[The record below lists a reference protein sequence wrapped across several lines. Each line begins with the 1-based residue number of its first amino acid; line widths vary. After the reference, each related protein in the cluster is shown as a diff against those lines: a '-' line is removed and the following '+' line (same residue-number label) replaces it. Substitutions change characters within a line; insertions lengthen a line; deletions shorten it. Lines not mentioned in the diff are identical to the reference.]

1 MARRPQERAL
11 VTATSMYVPKGA
23 RVSFA
28 ADDFEAPPVII
39 DDPVRLRD
47 TPRSQNLAPLG
58 HGQSARGRNR
68 KLTRAQTR
76 TSFVDKALDS
86 TDAPTKTLRVM
97 ADVNLSALK
106 LFAQLDADGSG
117 HLDLDETAKLSQLL
131 GVNATQSEVR
141 QAFAEMDDDGNGE
154 VSFEEFQRWW
164 QNVKENDRRKVRRK
178 VRNAFHNLDR
188 NKDGTI
194 DKEEFAGFMTPTMSR
209 LMNLLG
215 KPFDLEKDWALMH
228 RSFVERGGELTDDL
242 LVSFSLFEKWWKF
255 RNGIDD
261 CEIPVIP
268 ETMALRINEAVRA
281 TSRPVA
287 NPAGCRGLIFRLRL
301 LVCAAALCYVLD
313 RGQWIPP
320 H

>member
-1 MARRPQERAL
+1 
-11 VTATSMYVPKGA
+11 
-23 RVSFA
+23 
-28 ADDFEAPPVII
+28 
-39 DDPVRLRD
+39 
-47 TPRSQNLAPLG
+47 
-58 HGQSARGRNR
+58 
-68 KLTRAQTR
+68 
-76 TSFVDKALDS
+76 
-86 TDAPTKTLRVM
+86 
-97 ADVNLSALK
+97 
-106 LFAQLDADGSG
+106 
-117 HLDLDETAKLSQLL
+117 
-131 GVNATQSEVR
+131 
-141 QAFAEMDDDGNGE
+141 
-154 VSFEEFQRWW
+154 
-164 QNVKENDRRKVRRK
+164 VKENDRRKVRRK

-287 NPAGCRGLIFRLRL
+287 NPAGCRGPFFRLCL

>member
-1 MARRPQERAL
+1 MARRPQESAL

-23 RVSFA
+23 RVSFC

-47 TPRSQNLAPLG
+47 TPRSQNLGPVEQR
-58 HGQSARGRNR
+58 QSARTRNR
-68 KLTRAQTR
+68 QLTRAQTR

-86 TDAPTKTLRVM
+86 ADAPTQTLRIM
-97 ADVNLSALK
+97 ADVNLTAMK
-106 LFAQLDADGSG
+106 LFAELDTDGSG
-117 HLDLDETAKLSQLL
+117 YLDLDEVAKLSQML
-131 GVNATQSEVR
+131 GVNATRSEV
-141 QAFAEMDDDGNGE
+141 QKAFAEMDNDANGE

-178 VRNAFHNLDR
+178 VRNAFHKLDH

-194 DKEEFAGFMTPTMSR
+194 DKEEFAGFMSPSMSR
-209 LMNLLG
+209 LMSLLG
-215 KPFDLEKDWALMH
+215 EPFDLEKDWALMH
-228 RSFVERGGELTDDL
+228 RSFVERGGALTDDL

-261 CEIPVIP
+261 SEIPVIP
-268 ETMALRINEAVRA
+268 ETMALRINEAVR
-281 TSRPVA
+281 PVA
-287 NPAGCRGLIFRLRL
+287 TAACCHGPVFRVCL
-301 LVCAAALCYVLD
+301 LVCAAAWCNMLD
-313 RGQWIPP
+313 RGQWILP